1 MRIIM
6 YPHGGSGNR
15 GCEAIV
21 RSTIKVLQPE
31 EAVLFSACK
40 SDDYEVGLEK
50 LCNVLDEKR
59 KINQRKLSYLIA
71 YFNYHFLQKKDSFDL
86 LTFKNIFDLCNNKTI
101 ALSIGG
107 DNYCYGE
114 ANYIYLINRRI
125 RSKRTKTVLWGCSV
139 DKDQLTEN
147 MIDDLQK
154 YDLIVARES
163 LTYEA
168 MKKINKNTV
177 LYPDPAFQLN
187 VKNNPLPKGFV
198 EGNTVGLNISPM
210 IINNE
215 NVKGMAIKNYEKLI
229 EYILDNTTMQ
239 IALIPHVIWNSND
252 DRKPIEYLY
261 KKFGD
266 TGRVI
271 NVPAESAEIMKGY
284 ISKCRFFIGARTHS
298 TIAAYSTFVPTIV
311 VGYSI
316 KARGIAL
323 DLFGTDENYVIPV
336 QSLDDENQLKKGFSF
351 LLENEE
357 NIRKNLQNK
366 IPSYSNRLFELKEVI
381 EKI

>member
-1 MRIIM
+1 MKIIM

-21 RSTIKVLQPE
+21 RSTIKVLQPD
-31 EAVLFSACK
+31 EAVLFSSCK
-40 SDDYEVGLEK
+40 SDDFEVGLNK
-50 LCNVLDEKR
+50 ICDVLDEKI
-59 KINQRKLSYLIA
+59 KINRRKLSYFIA
-71 YFNYHFLQKKDSFDL
+71 YLNYHFLHKKDSFDL
-86 LTFKNIFDLCNNKTI
+86 LTFKNIFDFCNNETI

-107 DNYCYGE
+107 DNYCYGD

-125 RSKRTKTVLWGCSV
+125 RSKGTKTVLWGCSV
-139 DKDQLTEN
+139 DKNQLTEK

-168 MKKINKNTV
+168 MREINKNIV
-177 LYPDPAFQLN
+177 LYPDPAFQLE
-187 VKNNPLPKGFV
+187 VKNKSLPKGFV
-198 EGNTVGLNISPM
+198 EGNTIGLNISPM

-215 NVKGMAIKNYEKLI
+215 NKEGMAIKNYEKLI
-229 EYILDNTTMQ
+229 EYVLENTTMQ
-239 IALIPHVIWNSND
+239 IALIPHVIWEIND

-261 KKFGD
+261 KKYGS

-316 KARGIAL
+316 KARGIAI

-336 QSLDDENQLKKGFSF
+336 QSLDDENKLEKGLKF

-357 NIRKNLQNK
+357 NIRRNLQTI
-366 IPSYSNRLFELKEVI
+366 IPSYQNRLSELKEVVENI
-381 EKI
+381 